1 MLRINV
7 ESVWIHRRTRNH
19 VPPRQKNMKRGI
31 PVTCTRLRNR
41 IQRPRPA
48 HKGGEKGGN
57 LHEQA
62 KNVSL
67 VESNMELETQ
77 SLRSRV
83 AQLESELTEKEK
95 DVFTAAELGKKL
107 LESNQELQNQLEE
120 NTKEYSQRIEV
131 LEPVTEFMV
140 PVGVK

>member
-1 MLRINV
+1 M

-19 VPPRQKNMKRGI
+19 VPPHQKNMKRGI

-41 IQRPRPA
+41 RQRPRPA
-48 HKGGEKGGN
+48 HKGKKGGN

-77 SLRSRV
+77 NLRSRV

-107 LESNQELQNQLEE
+107 LDSNQELQSQLEE

-131 LEPVTEFMV
+131 LEPVLAVYHEV
-140 PVGVK
+140 YGVKWLIK

>member
-1 MLRINV
+1 M
-7 ESVWIHRRTRNH
+7 
-19 VPPRQKNMKRGI
+19 
-31 PVTCTRLRNR
+31 
-41 IQRPRPA
+41 
-48 HKGGEKGGN
+48 
-57 LHEQA
+57 HEQA